1 MISLQSYRGKGRSAS
16 KVFYRIQPYINGK
29 RVTIRLGSGK
39 KQAQKAAA
47 AIADLIDCQGGE
59 IKLSSETKKWLA
71 TVASESLCSSLKKY
85 GLIDELPDRF
95 LANNNAVT
103 IGELA
108 DDFVR
113 TRCAGLDEA
122 TKVLNRKAKANLIDC
137 FGDVDIRSLSKR
149 DGREF
154 WRWLLNDNGLG
165 ENTAKQRLRYARS
178 FFDLALED
186 GLVTVNPFKARGLS
200 VSQTAAEKDYVE
212 KEVVEKVI
220 EKCPTAE
227 WKLLFALCR
236 AIPMRIPSEIRE
248 FTWSDVDWQKNQMLI
263 HSPKTRRIGKSARLV
278 PIFESV
284 RPYLETL
291 RGEVSNEEQYVFP
304 ELRKNTNPGTNAK
317 RIVEDAGFVPWC
329 NFFNSLRA
337 SAETD
342 LMDEYGLR
350 KACMWAGNSAATAMK
365 NYALVKKTDFDDSA
379 PNVSRNGD
387 AKSDAILD
395 GDAKSDAEPA
405 SNARKRKKP
414 NKKGTARN

>member
-1 MISLQSYRGKGRSAS
+1 M
-16 KVFYRIQPYINGK
+16 
-29 RVTIRLGSGK
+29 
-39 KQAQKAAA
+39 
-47 AIADLIDCQGGE
+47 
-59 IKLSSETKKWLA
+59 
-71 TVASESLCSSLKKY
+71 
-85 GLIDELPDRF
+85 
-95 LANNNAVT
+95 
-103 IGELA
+103 
-108 DDFVR
+108 
-113 TRCAGLDEA
+113 
-122 TKVLNRKAKANLIDC
+122 
-137 FGDVDIRSLSKR
+137 
-149 DGREF
+149 
-154 WRWLLNDNGLG
+154 
-165 ENTAKQRLRYARS
+165 
-178 FFDLALED
+178 
-186 GLVTVNPFKARGLS
+186 
-200 VSQTAAEKDYVE
+200 
-212 KEVVEKVI
+212 
-220 EKCPTAE
+220 
-227 WKLLFALCR
+227 
-236 AIPMRIPSEIRE
+236 
-248 FTWSDVDWQKNQMLI
+248 
-263 HSPKTRRIGKSARLV
+263 

-405 SNARKRKKP
+405 SNATQENAKNPTKKALP
-414 NKKGTARN
+414 ENHSADSALRVGGIGLEPTTSTMSI